1 MKTFKNFLLLIF
13 VSLSYNLFAQTE
25 PPHPGDPGSGDTG
38 VGVPLDAGLI
48 TILILLVA
56 GLTYFAFVYYKKKIK
71 EAKLKEAK

>member
-38 VGVPLDAGLI
+38 VGVPLDAGTI
-48 TILILLVA
+48 TILILIGA
-56 GLTYFAFVYYKKKIK
+56 GISYYVFTVYRKKTK
-71 EAKLKEAK
+71 EVKEVKN